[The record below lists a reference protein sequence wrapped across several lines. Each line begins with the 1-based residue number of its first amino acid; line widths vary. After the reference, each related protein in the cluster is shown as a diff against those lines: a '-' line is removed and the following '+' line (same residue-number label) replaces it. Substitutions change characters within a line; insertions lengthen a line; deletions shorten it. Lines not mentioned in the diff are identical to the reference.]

1 MGSGRREPPRGAVDV
16 GPQPPPDRRGE
27 RESTVEAPPQHGQ
40 ERVSHSGAQ
49 RQHRQGPL
57 SLLRSQ
63 LQFLRLLPE
72 SPPPL
77 RRQRRA

>member
-1 MGSGRREPPRGAVDV
+1 MCGGRRRPPRGAVDV
-16 GPQPPPDRRGE
+16 GPQPPPDRGGE
-27 RESTVEAPPQHGQ
+27 RESTLEAPPQHGE

-49 RQHRQGPL
+49 RQHLQGPL

-63 LQFLRLLPE
+63 LQFLRRLPD
-72 SPPPL
+72 PPL